1 MNLDIEKI
9 QFIMKQK
16 KMSKKELSIKSNIQR
31 KIIDELFLN
40 KIHPNLGTA
49 IGISQA
55 LNVELHEIIKEE
67 GKLS

>member
-1 MNLDIEKI
+1 
-9 QFIMKQK
+9 
-16 KMSKKELSIKSNIQR
+16 MSKKELSIKSNIQR

-67 GKLS
+67 GELS